1 MINISALHLQEQK
14 QTQNELSPTQQ
25 GSLGM
30 ASNSRNMTNDNSC
43 SSNCGNTTEAQE
55 SNESRNITT
64 RKSVTGGLAG
74 AIAALAERQVVLPDS
89 QGHDNHQDHDDDQQ
103 SLENDRNSIGLT
115 EVFTTNTPPIRGPG
129 QRDLAEGESEQNH
142 ISSSRELS
150 NWIERSIENEE
161 AISPQIHGEGQSSVN
176 DWVLDHSSEVVEV
189 GTSFS
194 SSVPSA
200 SDLPW
205 EAPEIL
211 SGTHSVENV
220 NTLAPVI
227 AVDPMLPQ
235 SFEEQMM
242 LAMAL
247 SLAEAQTQSRR

>member
-1 MINISALHLQEQK
+1 
-14 QTQNELSPTQQ
+14 
-25 GSLGM
+25 
-30 ASNSRNMTNDNSC
+30 MT
-43 SSNCGNTTEAQE
+43 
-55 SNESRNITT
+55 
-64 RKSVTGGLAG
+64 
-74 AIAALAERQVVLPDS
+74 IA
-89 QGHDNHQDHDDDQQ
+89 
-103 SLENDRNSIGLT
+103 
-115 EVFTTNTPPIRGPG
+115 
-129 QRDLAEGESEQNH
+129 
-142 ISSSRELS
+142 
-150 NWIERSIENEE
+150 
-161 AISPQIHGEGQSSVN
+161 
-176 DWVLDHSSEVVEV
+176 VEV